1 MTASRRAV
9 LLGFS
14 AAATLAV
21 PTLASGPAA
30 AAGKSVDAKKVFPY
44 LDAYL
49 KLPPAERSRFR
60 LSYLFLRDGK
70 PLAAPVWLVD
80 GAARTPIPLRA
91 DGAAARL
98 PTLAQLDGAKVE
110 IDVEPGTKLG
120 VHMVMEP
127 AMAPAAEMD
136 ARDLAAAYAQCA
148 TGIKKSLG
156 ILAMAMPKLQ
166 GLLFVGVP
174 SGEAELADGRRVP
187 LPVVKGVVGFNPAA
201 MPGAK
206 TLRFPRA
213 PGRVEIG

>member
-21 PTLASGPAA
+21 LPAA

-70 PLAAPVWLVD
+70 PLAAPVWLID
-80 GAARTPIPLRA
+80 GAARSPIPLRA

-98 PTLAQLDGAKVE
+98 PTLAQLATAKVE

-127 AMAPAAEMD
+127 TLAPAADLD
-136 ARDLAAAYAQCA
+136 ARELAAAYAQCT
-148 TGIKKSLG
+148 TGIRRSLG

-166 GLLFVGVP
+166 GLVFPGVA
-174 SGEAELADGRRVP
+174 SGEAELADGRRVALP
-187 LPVVKGVVGFNPAA
+187 LVKGVVAFSPTA
-201 MPGAK
+201 MPTAK
-206 TLRFPRA
+206 TLHFPRA
-213 PGRVEIG
+213 PSRIEIA

>member
-1 MTASRRAV
+1 MIARRAV

-14 AAATLAV
+14 AAAAVAVSTLA
-21 PTLASGPAA
+21 AGPAS

-49 KLPPAERSRFR
+49 KLPAAERSRFR
-60 LSYLFLRDGK
+60 LTYLFLRDGK

-80 GAARTPIPLRA
+80 GAARTAISLRA
-91 DGAAARL
+91 DGAATRL
-98 PTLAQLDGAKVE
+98 PTLAQLDSAKVQ
-110 IDVEPGTKLG
+110 IDVDEGVKLG

-127 AMAPAAEMD
+127 TMAPAADLD
-136 ARDLAAAYAQCA
+136 ARELAAAYAQCA

-166 GLLFVGVP
+166 GLEFPGVP

-187 LPVVKGVVGFNPAA
+187 LPVVKGVVGFSPAA
-201 MPGAK
+201 MPTAK
-206 TLRFPRA
+206 TLHFPKA
-213 PGRVEIG
+213 PSRIEIG